1 MTFRT
6 LLVATLLVLAG
17 GLIPSAALASDLRVA
32 NGRVQ
37 MPLSDEAP
45 SAYFVIQSRS
55 EETRTIIG
63 ASSPRCES
71 IAIRRTAIVDGRWG
85 SESMPEGMSI
95 PPRASVAFA
104 PRGLFLRLMSADAL
118 TEGES
123 IPIVLEFADGE
134 ELAFDAVAKA
144 N

>member
-6 LLVATLLVLAG
+6 LLLAVFLVLAPS
-17 GLIPSAALASDLRVA
+17 LLPSAALASDLRVA

-37 MPLSDEAP
+37 MPLSHEAP

-55 EETRTIIG
+55 DETRTILG

-71 IAIRRTAIVDGRWG
+71 IAIRRTAVVDGRWA
-85 SESMPEGMSI
+85 SEAMPNGMSI

-104 PRGLFLRLMSADAL
+104 PRGLFLRLMAADAL

-123 IPIVLEFADGE
+123 IPIVLKFADGE